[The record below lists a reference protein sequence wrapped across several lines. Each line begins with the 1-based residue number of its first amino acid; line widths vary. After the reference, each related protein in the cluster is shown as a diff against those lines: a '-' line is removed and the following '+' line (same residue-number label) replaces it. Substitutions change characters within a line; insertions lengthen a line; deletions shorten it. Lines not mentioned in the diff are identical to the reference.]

1 MSYKLNFS
9 YKNEK
14 ENSIK
19 LLLLEHHLNNQNV
32 KKKDKL
38 SVYNS
43 MYLKDKVDNDKV
55 NDIIKTIFYTNS
67 DNMLDSNGNNNFNG
81 LIIPYNVER
90 IRKKGIQN
98 FYNVYQSKYNSGK
111 ANATGLG
118 DFIRGCYFMM
128 EFCDEHNFKYNV
140 LFNNCISKF
149 LKIKTPNI
157 GLISKMLE
165 RVVFFR
171 NNNLLEYN
179 IQNNVILEPI
189 KNNSNIMV
197 DFVEY
202 TMNTLYYDNNVFI
215 YNNAFPRYDIKDHH
229 KTYMTRILEPTDDI
243 KVNVHKI
250 MSELNLCSKQF
261 YLIHIR
267 AGDNYLKKES
277 STFKKEFIS
286 KLINNIKNDI
296 GQIMNI
302 NSIDNGIGNEKKT
315 IPNFLLI
322 SDNNEIKSILK
333 CFFPNFKIFIKP
345 ITHFG
350 EGVELEE
357 ENVKNTLIDFY
368 IISFA
373 KSIYA
378 YSVYKHGS
386 GFSYWCAKT
395 FNINYTCKYIE

>member
-1 MSYKLNFS
+1 
-9 YKNEK
+9 
-14 ENSIK
+14 
-19 LLLLEHHLNNQNV
+19 
-32 KKKDKL
+32 
-38 SVYNS
+38 
-43 MYLKDKVDNDKV
+43 
-55 NDIIKTIFYTNS
+55 
-67 DNMLDSNGNNNFNG
+67 
-81 LIIPYNVER
+81 
-90 IRKKGIQN
+90 
-98 FYNVYQSKYNSGK
+98 
-111 ANATGLG
+111 
-118 DFIRGCYFMM
+118 
-128 EFCDEHNFKYNV
+128 
-140 LFNNCISKF
+140 
-149 LKIKTPNI
+149 
-157 GLISKMLE
+157 
-165 RVVFFR
+165 
-171 NNNLLEYN
+171 
-179 IQNNVILEPI
+179 
-189 KNNSNIMV
+189 
-197 DFVEY
+197 
-202 TMNTLYYDNNVFI
+202 
-215 YNNAFPRYDIKDHH
+215 
-229 KTYMTRILEPTDDI
+229 
-243 KVNVHKI
+243 

-378 YSVYKHGS
+378 YSVYKHGT

>member
-32 KKKDKL
+32 KKKDKI

-43 MYLKDKVDNDKV
+43 LYLKDKVDNDKV
-55 NDIIKTIFYTNS
+55 TGVIKTIFDVNQV
-67 DNMLDSNGNNNFNG
+67 NMLDSNDTNNNLKG

-90 IRKKGIQN
+90 IRKKGIKK
-98 FYNVYQSKYNSGK
+98 FFNVYQSKYNSGK

-118 DFIRGCYFMM
+118 DFIRGCYFMI
-128 EFCDEHNFKYNV
+128 EFCDEHNFEYNV
-140 LFNNCISKF
+140 IFNNCISKF

-157 GLISKMLE
+157 EFISKMLE
-165 RVVFFR
+165 GVVFFR

-179 IQNNVILEPI
+179 IKNNVILEPI
-189 KNNSNIMV
+189 KNEANIMFE
-197 DFVEY
+197 FVEY
-202 TMNTLYYDNNVFI
+202 TLTTVYYGKNVFI
-215 YNNAFPRYDIKDHH
+215 YNNAFPRYDIKEHH
-229 KTYMTRILEPTDDI
+229 KTYMRRILEPTDDI
-243 KVNVHKI
+243 KFNVHKI
-250 MSELNLCSKQF
+250 MSELHLLSKQF

-296 GQIMNI
+296 SVIMN
-302 NSIDNGIGNEKKT
+302 DNGNDMGNEKKT

-378 YSVYKHGS
+378 YSIYKHGS

>member
-1 MSYKLNFS
+1 MSYILNFS

-14 ENSIK
+14 ENSRK
-19 LLLLEHHLNNQNV
+19 LLLLEYHLNCQNV
-32 KKKDKL
+32 KKKDKI

-55 NDIIKTIFYTNS
+55 TNVIKTIFDTNS

-90 IRKKGIQN
+90 IRKKGIKK

-118 DFIRGCYFMM
+118 DFIRGCYFMI
-128 EFCDEHNFKYNV
+128 EFCDEHNFEYNV
-140 LFNNCISKF
+140 LFNNSISKF

-157 GLISKMLE
+157 GVISKMLE
-165 RVVFFR
+165 GVVFFR

-179 IQNNVILEPI
+179 IQNNFILEPI
-189 KNNSNIMV
+189 KNNVNIMV

-202 TMNTLYYDNNVFI
+202 TLNSLYYDNNVFI

-229 KTYMTRILEPTDDI
+229 KTYMRRILEPTDDI

-250 MSELNLCSKQF
+250 MTELNLCSKQF

-302 NSIDNGIGNEKKT
+302 NGIGNGNSNGKKE

>member
-1 MSYKLNFS
+1 MPATIIAITTSVMLS
-9 YKNEK
+9 H
-14 ENSIK
+14 NS
-19 LLLLEHHLNNQNV
+19 HNN
-32 KKKDKL
+32 
-38 SVYNS
+38 
-43 MYLKDKVDNDKV
+43 
-55 NDIIKTIFYTNS
+55 
-67 DNMLDSNGNNNFNG
+67 SNGV
-81 LIIPYNVER
+81 IIPYNVER
-90 IRKKGIQN
+90 IRKKGIKK
-98 FYNVYQSKYNSGK
+98 FFNVYQSKYNSGK

-118 DFIRGCYFMM
+118 DFIRGCYFMI
-128 EFCDEHNFKYNV
+128 EFCDEHNFEYNII
-140 LFNNCISKF
+140 FNNSISKF

-157 GLISKMLE
+157 EFISKMLE
-165 RVVFFR
+165 GVVFFR

-189 KNNSNIMV
+189 KNNANIMFE
-197 DFVEY
+197 FVEY
-202 TMNTLYYDNNVFI
+202 TMTTVYYGNNIFI
-215 YNNAFPRYDIKDHH
+215 YNNAFPRYDIKEHH
-229 KTYMTRILEPTDDI
+229 KTYMRRILEPTDDI

-302 NSIDNGIGNEKKT
+302 NGIGNGIGNGNSNGKKE

-333 CFFPNFKIFIKP
+333 SFFPNFKIFIKP